1 MENKN
6 KIAHLITN
14 EREIKFIMDPPHEHK
29 GLGVIIIII
38 ILWLPHCGLAVAG
51 LWCTPL
57 NKSNDF
63 FFSQQVSMLSIHS

>member
-29 GLGVIIIII
+29 GLGLIIIIIII

-51 LWCTPL
+51 LCLVYTS
-57 NKSNDF
+57 K
-63 FFSQQVSMLSIHS
+63 QEQ